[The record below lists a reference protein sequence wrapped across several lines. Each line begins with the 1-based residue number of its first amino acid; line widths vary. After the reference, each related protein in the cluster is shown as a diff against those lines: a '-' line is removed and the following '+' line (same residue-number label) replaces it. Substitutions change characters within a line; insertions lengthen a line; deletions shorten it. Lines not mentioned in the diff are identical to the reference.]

1 MSQINKSRI
10 NFKPNKIN
18 YMQLEVFELFP
29 TPVLKFNIGRNFTK
43 EEIEFVVEKEKEVTQ
58 PPFALFIGN
67 NTTVNKK
74 ILEHPSMIHL
84 KSIAE
89 GCLQEW
95 CKEVYNPLHGDKFKL
110 KITQSWLNYT
120 KPGEYHHTHEHPNS
134 FVSGV
139 LYIHADTK
147 EDKIKFHK
155 AGYQQITIETAEF
168 DILNSKSWWF
178 GVETGKIVLFPSCLT
193 HNVEQ
198 VTAGT
203 VRISLAFNTF
213 LKGTIGDNKTLTEL
227 INA

>member
-1 MSQINKSRI
+1 MNKS
-10 NFKPNKIN
+10 NFE
-18 YMQLEVFELFP
+18 LLFP
-29 TPVLKFNIGRNFTK
+29 TPVMFGKMDRSYTK
-43 EEIEFVVEKEKEVTQ
+43 EELDFVDKWSKDTYQ
-58 PPFALFIGN
+58 NMG
-67 NTTVNKK
+67 NTTSNNNY
-74 ILEHPSMIHL
+74 ILEEPEFADLKTIILDYVKEYVKKVYKPKHPV
-84 KSIAE
+84 E
-89 GCLQEW
+89 P
-95 CKEVYNPLHGDKFKL
+95 Y
-110 KITQSWLNYT
+110 ITQSWLNYT

-155 AGYQQITIETAEF
+155 SGYQQISIETAEF

-178 GVETGKIVLFPSCLT
+178 SVETGKIVLFPSCLT

-227 INA
+227 LNA